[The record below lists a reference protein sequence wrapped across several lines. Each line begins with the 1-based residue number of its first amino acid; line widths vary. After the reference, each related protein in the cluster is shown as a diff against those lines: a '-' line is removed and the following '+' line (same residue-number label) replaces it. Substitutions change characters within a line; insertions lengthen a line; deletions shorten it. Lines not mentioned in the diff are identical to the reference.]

1 MFNGEGLLDYIN
13 FLTNIAERNI
23 GLEFRLRKIDKTRN
37 CSLEEIKQKDLRVRS
52 IKMFV

>member
-1 MFNGEGLLDYIN
+1 MFNGKGLLDYIN